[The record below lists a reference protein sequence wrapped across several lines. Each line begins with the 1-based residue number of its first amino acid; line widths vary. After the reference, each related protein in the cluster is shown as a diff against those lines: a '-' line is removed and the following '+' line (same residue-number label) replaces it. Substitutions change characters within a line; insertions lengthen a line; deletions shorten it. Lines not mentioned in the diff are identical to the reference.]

1 MNTVLLFAVGFLA
14 VLVALLFI
22 AFIALSRQV
31 GILFERISPVGAMI
45 NNNGPQLGETPK
57 PMTLMSLNQGEIT
70 LGGAQ
75 GKSTLVLFV
84 SPSCPICKV
93 LLPLINSLQKA
104 ETRWLNVVLA
114 SDGDEA
120 AQRAL
125 IAQHK
130 LDAIPYVLS
139 QELGVAY
146 RVAKLPFSVLMD
158 EQGQIVSKGLINSRE
173 QLESLFN
180 AKESGFE
187 SLQDFSQKQT
197 MTVNH

>member
-57 PMTLMSLNQGEIT
+57 PMALMSLNQGEIT

-75 GKSTLVLFV
+75 AKSTLVLFV

-93 LLPLINSLQKA
+93 LLPLIHSLQKA
-104 ETRWLNVVLA
+104 ETRWLIVVLA

>member
-45 NNNGPQLGETPK
+45 NNNGPQLGETPN

-75 GKSTLVLFV
+75 AKSTLVLFV

>member
-75 GKSTLVLFV
+75 AKSTLVLFV

-139 QELGVAY
+139 QEVGVAY

>member
-75 GKSTLVLFV
+75 AKSTLVLFV

-93 LLPLINSLQKA
+93 LLPLINSLQKT

>member
-57 PMTLMSLNQGEIT
+57 PMTLMSLNQGKIT

-75 GKSTLVLFV
+75 AKSTLVLFV

>member
-75 GKSTLVLFV
+75 AKSTLVLFV

-125 IAQHK
+125 ITQHK

>member
-75 GKSTLVLFV
+75 AKSTLVLFV

-139 QELGVAY
+139 RELGVAY

>member
-75 GKSTLVLFV
+75 AKSTLMLFV

-158 EQGQIVSKGLINSRE
+158 EKGQIVSKGLINSRE

>member
-1 MNTVLLFAVGFLA
+1 MNTILLFAVGFLA

-75 GKSTLVLFV
+75 AKSTLVLFV
-84 SPSCPICKV
+84 APSCPICKV

-104 ETRWLNVVLA
+104 ESSWLNVVLA
-114 SDGDEA
+114 SDGDEP

-130 LDAIPYVLS
+130 LENIPYVLS
-139 QELGVAY
+139 QELGMVY

-187 SLQDFSQKQT
+187 SLQDFSHKQT
-197 MTVNH
+197 VTVNH

>member
-75 GKSTLVLFV
+75 AKSTLVLFV

>member
-75 GKSTLVLFV
+75 AKSTLVLFV

-146 RVAKLPFSVLMD
+146 RIAKLPFSVLMD

>member
-75 GKSTLVLFV
+75 AKSTLVLFV

-139 QELGVAY
+139 QQLGVAY

>member
-57 PMTLMSLNQGEIT
+57 PMTLISLNQGEIT

-75 GKSTLVLFV
+75 AKSTLVLFV

>member
-57 PMTLMSLNQGEIT
+57 PMTLMSLNQGEIS

-75 GKSTLVLFV
+75 AKSTLVLFV

>member
-75 GKSTLVLFV
+75 AKSTLVLFV

-158 EQGQIVSKGLINSRE
+158 EKGQIVSKGLINSRE

>member
-75 GKSTLVLFV
+75 EKSTLVLFV

>member
-75 GKSTLVLFV
+75 TKSTLVLFV

>member
-57 PMTLMSLNQGEIT
+57 PMTLMSLNQGEVT

-75 GKSTLVLFV
+75 AKSTLVLFV